1 MTDVTP
7 SSPPRR
13 LGPVTLIVI
22 LAALAI
28 LLALGTWQVKRL
40 YWKQDLLAKIETRMV
55 AAPAGLEEIIAL
67 KQSGEDIEYRRVSLT
82 GQFRHAA
89 EQFFFSTLNGRTGYF
104 VYTPFETEAGQV
116 IFVNRGFV
124 EVDFKDPAT
133 RSQGQVA
140 GTVSVVGLA
149 RDRGWIK
156 NLPGWCL
163 TMISQRTFF
172 TGRISTPWR
181 SMPGL
186 TRSRSNSFP
195 SLLMLMRARTLV
207 AGRLAASPRS
217 ICPTAICNMPSPG
230 TVWLWRFWVSPVLSG
245 GVAAAANR
253 AVGVD
258 PLALTAP
265 GATLS
270 KGPQ

>member
-7 SSPPRR
+7 TSPPRR
-13 LGPVTLIVI
+13 LGPVTLTVI

-55 AAPAGLEEIIAL
+55 AALAGLEEIIAL

-82 GQFRHAA
+82 GQFRHDA

-149 RDRGWIK
+149 RDRLDQKPSWVVPDNDLAKNIFYWKDLDAMAVNAGIDPQSEQLLPFFIDADESPNPGGQPIGGVTQV
-156 NLPGWCL
+156 NLP
-163 TMISQRTFF
+163 
-172 TGRISTPWR
+172 
-181 SMPGL
+181 
-186 TRSRSNSFP
+186 NSH
-195 SLLMLMRARTLV
+195 LQY
-207 AGRLAASPRS
+207 
-217 ICPTAICNMPSPG
+217 AITWYG
-230 TVWLWRFWVSPVLSG
+230 
-245 GVAAAANR
+245 
-253 AVGVD
+253 
-258 PLALTAP
+258 LALALLGVT
-265 GATLS
+265 GALWWRGRRG
-270 KGPQ
+270 K

>member
-149 RDRGWIK
+149 RDRLDQKPSWVVPDNDLAKNIFYWKDLDAMAVNAGIDPQSEQLLPFFIDADESPNPGGQPIGGVTQV
-156 NLPGWCL
+156 NLP
-163 TMISQRTFF
+163 
-172 TGRISTPWR
+172 
-181 SMPGL
+181 
-186 TRSRSNSFP
+186 NSH
-195 SLLMLMRARTLV
+195 LQY
-207 AGRLAASPRS
+207 
-217 ICPTAICNMPSPG
+217 AITWYG
-230 TVWLWRFWVSPVLSG
+230 
-245 GVAAAANR
+245 
-253 AVGVD
+253 
-258 PLALTAP
+258 LALALLGVT
-265 GATLS
+265 GALWWRGRRG
-270 KGPQ
+270 K

>member
-1 MTDVTP
+1 VTDVTP

-149 RDRGWIK
+149 RDRLDQKPSWVVPDNDLAKNIFYWKDLDAMAVNAGIDPQSEQLLPFFIDADESPNPGGQPIGGVTQV
-156 NLPGWCL
+156 NLP
-163 TMISQRTFF
+163 
-172 TGRISTPWR
+172 
-181 SMPGL
+181 
-186 TRSRSNSFP
+186 NSH
-195 SLLMLMRARTLV
+195 LQY
-207 AGRLAASPRS
+207 
-217 ICPTAICNMPSPG
+217 AITWYG
-230 TVWLWRFWVSPVLSG
+230 
-245 GVAAAANR
+245 
-253 AVGVD
+253 
-258 PLALTAP
+258 LALALLGVT
-265 GATLS
+265 GALWWRGRRG
-270 KGPQ
+270 K

>member
-55 AAPAGLEEIIAL
+55 AAPASLEEIIAL

-149 RDRGWIK
+149 RDRLDQKPSWVVPDNDLAKNIFYWKDLDAMAVNAGIDPQSEQLLPFFIDADESPNPGGQPIGGVTQV
-156 NLPGWCL
+156 NLP
-163 TMISQRTFF
+163 
-172 TGRISTPWR
+172 
-181 SMPGL
+181 
-186 TRSRSNSFP
+186 NSH
-195 SLLMLMRARTLV
+195 LQY
-207 AGRLAASPRS
+207 
-217 ICPTAICNMPSPG
+217 AITWYG
-230 TVWLWRFWVSPVLSG
+230 
-245 GVAAAANR
+245 
-253 AVGVD
+253 
-258 PLALTAP
+258 LALALLGVT
-265 GATLS
+265 GALWWRGRRG
-270 KGPQ
+270 K